1 MAENN
6 ANNYSEGYFY
16 GILDIYVA
24 LMSTQDSPSAKPTY
38 GNYQVMGKTIEA
50 QITPNYKEGKVY
62 ASNVATR
69 NEKRVDSYTVSLNL
83 DKIPYAMRE
92 KILGRYKDL
101 NGVQI
106 VKGSQK
112 APFVAIAFALTLDD
126 GSLELW
132 TLYKGK
138 FSEPTQV
145 GHTDSDN
152 MTYQHPTIEAT
163 FIRRECDDA
172 LAAIAA
178 TADANVLETVKNN
191 WFTRV
196 YEAKTT

>member
-1 MAENN
+1 M
-6 ANNYSEGYFY
+6 
-16 GILDIYVA
+16 
-24 LMSTQDSPSAKPTY
+24 
-38 GNYQVMGKTIEA
+38 
-50 QITPNYKEGKVY
+50 
-62 ASNVATR
+62 
-69 NEKRVDSYTVSLNL
+69 SLNL
-83 DKIPYAMRE
+83 DKIPYAIRE
-92 KILGRYKDL
+92 IILGRYKDK

-106 VKGSQK
+106 VKGNQQ

-145 GHTDSDN
+145 GHTDADTITS
-152 MTYQHPTIEAT
+152 QHPTIEAT
-163 FIRRECDDA
+163 FIRREYDDA

-178 TADANVLETVKNN
+178 TADQNVMETVKAG
-191 WFTRV
+191 WFTSV